1 MKWLLNS
8 GWWLGKRHTHVSSR
22 YSSVSSRH
30 PRISSRHPRVG
41 KGLVAIALLVS
52 LSSLLMSCTD
62 YVQQIDDRYGEWET
76 SDSIVK
82 SSSGNRHSGLDPESS
97 SSAAKSSS
105 SSVPSS
111 SSSVTPKSSSSK
123 KVESSSSKVTE
134 PVEVTTGSMTDSR
147 DGQTYKT
154 VKIGSQTWMA
164 QNLNYETENSFCYN
178 DTASY
183 CAKYGRL
190 YTWAA
195 AVGKSESECGYGNTC
210 SLLSGS
216 IQGVC
221 PIGWHLPSKVEWETL
236 FNAVGGQST
245 AGIALR
251 SSFGW
256 YSNGNGS
263 DAFSFSALP
272 AGYGTGIGCY
282 YIEGHSANFWGSTEY
297 YSNYAFS
304 MYLAYIYDLAGLNT
318 YDKNNRFS
326 VRCLKD

>member
-1 MKWLLNS
+1 VVNPS
-8 GWWLGKRHTHVSSR
+8 TV
-22 YSSVSSRH
+22 V
-30 PRISSRHPRVG
+30 VG
-41 KGLVAIALLVS
+41 YI
-52 LSSLLMSCTD
+52 
-62 YVQQIDDRYGEWET
+62 
-76 SDSIVK
+76 
-82 SSSGNRHSGLDPESS
+82 
-97 SSAAKSSS
+97 
-105 SSVPSS
+105 
-111 SSSVTPKSSSSK
+111 
-123 KVESSSSKVTE
+123 
-134 PVEVTTGSMTDSR
+134 TDSR
-147 DGQTYKT
+147 DGQIYKT
-154 VKIGSQTWMA
+154 VTIGSQTWMA
-164 QNLNYETENSFCYN
+164 ENLNYAYTGVPYNYNGYTSDSISWCYDDALVN
-178 DTASY
+178 
-183 CAKYGRL
+183 CIKYGRL

-195 AVGKSESECGYGNTC
+195 AMDSAGTWSTNGKGCGFYKTC
-210 SLLSGS
+210 MPMYPVRGA
-216 IQGVC
+216 C
-221 PIGWHLPSKVEWETL
+221 PEGWHLPTKDEFESL
-236 FNAVGGQST
+236 FAAVGGQST